1 MRAQQLSIDI
11 IANNLANVNTA
22 GFRVRKHNSGPLL
35 QNIYLGDS
43 LPLSIETVPKTVS
56 TDRSFR
62 QGNLEP
68 TGDPKCSHRTWLFV
82 VGSDGGE
89 SYTRDG
95 SFRLD
100 GQGYLVTSSGY
111 RVLSETGVIDL
122 PDGARDIAITEG
134 GFVTGMVNGEH
145 RVFAQL
151 KVCVFRNSAGLETTG
166 ANLFRETPQ
175 SGEPMSPDGGATLV
189 VGGYLETSN
198 VEVVSEMVNLIV
210 AQRHSNLI
218 KDNRNGRPDV
228 GYCQ

>member
-1 MRAQQLSIDI
+1 MQPYKD
-11 IANNLANVNTA
+11 LAFSSKLLTA
-22 GFRVRKHNSGPLL
+22 
-35 QNIYLGDS
+35 
-43 LPLSIETVPKTVS
+43 
-56 TDRSFR
+56 
-62 QGNLEP
+62 
-68 TGDPKCSHRTWLFV
+68 
-82 VGSDGGE
+82 E
-89 SYTRDG
+89 SYTDG

-198 VEVVSEMVNLIV
+198 VEVVSEMVI
-210 AQRHSNLI
+210 
-218 KDNRNGRPDV
+218 
-228 GYCQ
+228 